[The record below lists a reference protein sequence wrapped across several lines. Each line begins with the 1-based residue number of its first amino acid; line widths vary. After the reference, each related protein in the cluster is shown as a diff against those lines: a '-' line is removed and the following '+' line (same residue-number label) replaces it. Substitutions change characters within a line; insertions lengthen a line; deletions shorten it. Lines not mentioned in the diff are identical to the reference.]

1 MKIIAALIL
10 AGGCGSRMGGPKQML
25 KIGGKAVLA
34 RSIEAFKASK
44 LVNKIVVVTTPEIFK
59 EVSALFADISYAPAG
74 ASRIESLQNGLA
86 ALGAADLI
94 AVHDGARPLVKPEY
108 IDKCLAEAEEY
119 GAAVLCVAV
128 KDTIKQVKDGFIERT
143 LDRNVLWAA
152 QTPQCYK
159 GALLKEAMDKYG
171 SLKQATDESQL
182 VEKLG
187 VKVRAVKSGYENLK
201 ITTPEDL
208 VMAEALLCRQK

>member
-1 MKIIAALIL
+1 MKTIAALIL
-10 AGGCGSRMGGPKQML
+10 AGGQGSRMGRPKQML
-25 KIGGKAVLA
+25 KIGGKAVLV

-44 LVNKIVVVTTPEIFK
+44 LVNKIVVVTTPENFK
-59 EVSALFADISYAPAG
+59 EVSALFSDISYAPAG

-94 AVHDGARPLVKPEY
+94 AVHDGARPLVKAEY
-108 IDKCLAEAEEY
+108 IDKCLAEAEKY
-119 GAAVLCVAV
+119 GAAVLCVPV

-159 GALLKEAMDKYG
+159 GALLKEAMEKYG
-171 SLKQATDESQL
+171 SLKDATDESQL

-208 VMAEALLCRQK
+208 TMAEALLCKQK

>member
-1 MKIIAALIL
+1 MKAIAELML
-10 AGGCGSRMGGPKQML
+10 AGGQGSRMGRPKQVL
-25 KIGGKAVLA
+25 KIGGKAVLV

-44 LVNKIVVVTTPEIFK
+44 LVNKIVVVTTPENFK
-59 EVSALFADISYAPAG
+59 EVSALFSDISYAPAG

-94 AVHDGARPLVKPEY
+94 AVHDGARPLVKAEY
-108 IDKCLAEAEEY
+108 IDKCLAEAEKY
-119 GAAVLCVAV
+119 GAAVLCVPG
-128 KDTIKQVKDGFIERT
+128 KGTIKQGKEGVIEHT
-143 LDRNVLWAA
+143 FDRNVLLAA
-152 QTPQCYK
+152 EKPQGYK
-159 GALLKEAMDKYG
+159 GALVKEAMEKYG
-171 SLKQATDESQL
+171 SLKEATGESQL

-208 VMAEALLCRQK
+208 TMAEALLCKQK

>member
-1 MKIIAALIL
+1 MKTIAALIL
-10 AGGCGSRMGGPKQML
+10 AGGQGSRMGRPKQML
-25 KIGGKAVLA
+25 KISGKAVLV

-44 LVNKIVVVTTPEIFK
+44 SVNKIIVVTTPENFK
-59 EVSALFADISYAPAG
+59 EVSALLPDISYAPAG
-74 ASRIESLQNGLA
+74 SSRIESLQNGLA

-94 AVHDGARPLVKPEY
+94 AVHDGARPLVKTEY
-108 IDKCLAEAEEY
+108 IDNCLAEAEKY
-119 GAAVLCVAV
+119 GAAVLCVPV

-159 GALLKEAMDKYG
+159 WAMLKEAMEKYG
-171 SLKQATDESQL
+171 SLKDATDESQL

-208 VMAEALLCRQK
+208 TMAEALLCKQE